1 MDEIRSTI
9 DAFADG
15 EAVDTGALK
24 EALATPEGRDYL
36 VDVLVLRQ
44 LVLHE
49 SSPTRSAAVGPIP
62 AMPSRRWWPAAAALA
77 GIGIMGGYY
86 AGRQTAPAAV
96 LPAAEIAAPLAVPGA
111 APEPTRVI
119 RLEDSA
125 DWTDRSGGD

>member
-15 EAVDTGALK
+15 EAVDPGALK
-24 EALATPEGRDYL
+24 DALATPEGRDYL

-44 LVLHE
+44 VVLHE
-49 SSPTRSAAVGPIP
+49 SSPVRSPAVGPMAAIP
-62 AMPSRRWWPAAAALA
+62 RRRWWPAVAALA
-77 GIGIMGGYY
+77 GIAMMGGYY
-86 AGRQTAPAAV
+86 AGRQMTPAAA
-96 LPAAEIAAPLAVPGA
+96 LPAAEVAVPIAVPRA
-111 APEPTRVI
+111 APEPTSVI